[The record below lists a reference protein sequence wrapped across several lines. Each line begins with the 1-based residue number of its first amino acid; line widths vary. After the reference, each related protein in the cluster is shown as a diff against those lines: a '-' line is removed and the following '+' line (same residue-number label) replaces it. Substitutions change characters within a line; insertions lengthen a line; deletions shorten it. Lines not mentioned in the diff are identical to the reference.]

1 MLILLFGINISAN
14 IYILTSILQELFLIA
29 LICLVALGLLIHFF
43 VENQL
48 KKLKL
53 EILDKENITGLKMS
67 ELK

>member
-43 VENQL
+43 VEYQL